1 MPRPARLPDSGGS
14 TDCTAR
20 KHAERGAPG
29 GREPVSTAGPDARPE
44 EHDRFEDAYEAARIL
59 SGKWVFAV
67 LVHLAEGPRYHN
79 DLARSA
85 GMAENKPLDR
95 ALHRLLHVRMVDRT
109 VHTGDGSAP
118 RVRYR
123 LTPRGYS
130 VLPIIDELADWW
142 RATESPD
149 R

>member
-1 MPRPARLPDSGGS
+1 MDSTTREVPEGGTS
-14 TDCTAR
+14 PERESCATAD
-20 KHAERGAPG
+20 AQAPPKG
-29 GREPVSTAGPDARPE
+29 QAD
-44 EHDRFEDAYEAARIL
+44 FEDAYEAARIL

-67 LVHLAEGPRYHN
+67 LLQLAEGPRYHN

-85 GMAENKPLDR
+85 GMPENKPLDR
-95 ALHRLLHVRMVDRT
+95 ALHRLLHTRMVDRT
-109 VHTGDGSAP
+109 VHNVGGSAP

-130 VLPIIDELADWW
+130 VLPIIDDLAGWW
-142 RATESPD
+142 RATETSD